1 MEPRL
6 TFLLDQI
13 LGAPQF
19 ILFLALSVACSG
31 ETEEDD
37 DDDEESIAPVGAV
50 VTVDVGTD
58 DDLHLAV

>member
-1 MEPRL
+1 MGNRTVL
-6 TFLLDQI
+6 RFAALV
-13 LGAPQF
+13 F

>member
-1 MEPRL
+1 MSDR
-6 TFLLDQI
+6 TLLRFAA
-13 LGAPQF
+13 LVF

-37 DDDEESIAPVGAV
+37 DDDDEGRIAPVGAV
-50 VTVDVGTD
+50 VTVDVSTD